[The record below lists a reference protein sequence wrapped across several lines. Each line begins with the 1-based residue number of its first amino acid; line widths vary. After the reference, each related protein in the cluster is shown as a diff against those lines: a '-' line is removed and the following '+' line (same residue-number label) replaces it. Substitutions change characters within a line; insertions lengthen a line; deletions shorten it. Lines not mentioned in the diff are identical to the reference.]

1 MSESV
6 ALSAIRVGDRARK
19 DMGDIAELA
28 RSIQAHGLMHP
39 VVVLS
44 DYTLVAGG
52 RRLAAVGMLG
62 WEEVPVTVVDVA
74 DLLSAERD
82 ENAVRKNLTPTEAVA
97 LGRLIEARHQER
109 VKAQESDMGRQR
121 VAKRSDRSG
130 ATSGQSIPAVEPL
143 GRIRPIAAAAVGMSE
158 TTYQT
163 AKAVVV
169 AAEKDPETYGDLPS
183 KMDETGNVSG
193 THEEMKRRRNGEAA
207 RSSVHYKAQYPK
219 PNREME
225 RGLITLEGLVSGF
238 SLIDITQLDRTQTEE
253 WAKRL
258 KAAALFLSRL
268 SNKVGR
274 KND

>member
-19 DMGDIAELA
+19 DMGDVAELA
-28 RSIQAHGLMHP
+28 RSIQTHGLMHP

-62 WEEVPVTVVDVA
+62 WEEVPVTVVNVT
-74 DLLSAERD
+74 DLLAAERD
-82 ENAVRKNLTPTEAVA
+82 ENAVRKDLTPTEAVA
-97 LGRLIEARHQER
+97 LGRLVEEAHRAKIEAAAPE
-109 VKAQESDMGRQR
+109 QR
-121 VAKRSDRSG
+121 RRAGLIRSG
-130 ATSGQSIPAVEPL
+130 AKILPDAPAAL
-143 GRIRPIAAAAVGMSE
+143 GRTEEIVSAAVGLSRP
-158 TTYQT
+158 TYFR
-163 AKAVVV
+163 AKQVVE
-169 AAEKDPETYGDLPS
+169 AAEAEPEKFGDLPS
-183 KMDETGNVSG
+183 LMDETGKVSAA
-193 THEEMKRRRNGEAA
+193 HEEMKRRRNGDAA